1 MLLLGLLPAPCSAS
15 FLTLPEPLLQGST
28 VYSGPGPT
36 HQTLIEKMAP
46 DMLKGQSHG
55 NSSSVEG
62 PSS

>member
-28 VYSGPGPT
+28 AYSGLGPA

-46 DMLKGQSHG
+46 RRAQRPILWKQFLS
-55 NSSSVEG
+55 
-62 PSS
+62 